1 MLDDLKTRLDL
12 PVNFR
17 PKTGGSK
24 ANASDAWMN

>member
-17 PKTGGSK
+17 PKMSNK
-24 ANASDAWMN
+24 ASAGDAWLN